1 MSVAVTTPITRDEF
15 ERVGARLTAL
25 EASRATSDTDEAA
38 RDEGAPPAHKDYVRQ
53 EEFRLFKWLGSFA
66 LVAVL
71 GGFGLLYEQ
80 TSDLRVAMERLHADL
95 SQEMHALDADLSQDM
110 HARHAD
116 LSQEMHALHASTRE
130 DMHALHASTR
140 EDMHA
145 QHTATR
151 SEIAGVRSDMHAE
164 LAGIRE
170 DMHAQHAAIRSEIA
184 GVRERVVRLET
195 LGGAED
201 Q

>member
-1 MSVAVTTPITRDEF
+1 MSVAATPPITRDEF

-25 EASRATSDTDEAA
+25 EASRATSDTEEAA
-38 RDEGAPPAHKDYVRQ
+38 HDEGAPPAHKDYVRQ
-53 EEFRLFKWLGSFA
+53 EEFRLFKWLGAFA
-66 LVAVL
+66 LAAVL

-80 TSDLRVAMERLHADL
+80 TSDLRVAMERL
-95 SQEMHALDADLSQDM
+95 
-110 HARHAD
+110 HAD

-164 LAGIRE
+164 LASIRE

-195 LGGAED
+195 VGSVETR
-201 Q
+201 